1 MMKNRAVILGFLL
14 TAILLSSC
22 APAGSEIREDGALR
36 LICLNAGKADCMLLM
51 YQDEAYL
58 IDTGYEQTWPALEAM
73 LRQYGV
79 DRLNGVFLTHCHE
92 DHMGGLAKLAQ
103 SGIGVDAWYAA
114 GIYSGAESD
123 HPAVLAA
130 GERNESVTWLEAGN
144 TIPVGGDGAFFVLGP
159 LTLDAGNENNNSLVM
174 RFSSPQGSILFA
186 GDMKEDE
193 ENELLLSGAFSSCD
207 VLKAGHHGDN
217 KATTLKMLKIVQP
230 KIAVILTDTREE
242 PDTPAV
248 STLQRLNAVGCAAY
262 ISQDFHDALM
272 VTLKNN
278 QQPAVTDVVWEGAPR
293 RAENVSLAIDASQDT
308 LTIINRSG
316 ESLNLAGCSVYS
328 TKGNELFALPD
339 AAVAPGG
346 QFVTG
351 TESTGVGVD
360 WQFSVKRLWHKKKLD
375 RAILYD
381 AYGRVLACTDNGLEE

>member
-1 MMKNRAVILGFLL
+1 MKKCALILALALIAGVTASAPPAV
-14 TAILLSSC
+14 
-22 APAGSEIREDGALR
+22 SETDEAR
-36 LICLNAGKADCMLLM
+36 LICLNIGKADCMLLM
-51 YQDEAYL
+51 YQEDAFL
-58 IDTGYEQTWPALEAM
+58 IDAGYEQTWPALKTM
-73 LRQYGV
+73 LDRYGV
-79 DRLNGVFLTHCHE
+79 TRLNGVFLTHCHE
-92 DHMGGLAKLAQ
+92 DHMGGLTALAQ
-103 SGIGVDAWYAA
+103 TGIAVDAWYASR
-114 GIYSGAESD
+114 IYSDVKEGR

-130 GERNESVTWLEAGN
+130 AVRNESVTWLDAGN
-144 TIPVGGDGAFFVLGP
+144 TIRAGSDGLLTVLGP
-159 LTLDAGNENNNSLVM
+159 LSVDTDNENNNSLVM